1 MLEIGKQVQDKYRVQ
16 VNTVQVQVN
25 IESGYHFQLS
35 YLQVKEKGSEQG
47 GITDTDKWNNN
58 LMMRMMASIKGQ

>member
-35 YLQVKEKGSEQG
+35 YLQVKEKGSE
-47 GITDTDKWNNN
+47 
-58 LMMRMMASIKGQ
+58 